1 MIKVRCLYDN
11 EYRNEKAYEVC
22 EFDYDN
28 LAFSILKNSKYKYEY
43 IALPITFDI
52 ETSTIY
58 DKAKSLKEDKECY
71 ESFMYAWQSCINSEV
86 IFGRTWDE
94 LTWFFNQLKEVMS
107 LGTERK
113 LVCYVHNLSYEFQFM
128 YKFFH
133 MTDIFATDKHKIL
146 RCTYDDFLE
155 FRCSYYLS
163 NMNLKKFIENSEGAH
178 HNKGVGDLDY
188 RKVYTPS
195 SVLTETEQ
203 GYRYNDVLGLYE
215 SVISLLK
222 DDDLFSIPMTST
234 GYVRRDCR
242 NAMRKNKKN
251 RKVFV
256 NSKLDIRQYNL
267 LKECFRGG
275 NTASNRYMTDMIINN
290 VSSYDISSSYPYV
303 MLSEKFPTG
312 NFMECSLTEP
322 KELEYYNNKYCTI
335 GRYIFINIR
344 IKENVP
350 IPYIPYSKCNAI
362 KNPLAYNGRILES
375 DMLEISLTNIDY
387 NIIQKQYEFD
397 ELFVKD
403 FYIARKDF
411 LPKELRD
418 VIKEYYY
425 FKTTLKG
432 NDKKFYEYM
441 KSKNKL
447 NGIYGM
453 TVTDILHDII
463 HFDSKKG
470 EFTIEKEENIEKYYK
485 SRNNFLSY
493 QWGVFVT
500 AYARQNLQKGLDA
513 IGMDVIYCDTDSVKY
528 VGNHDDVF
536 EHINKEII
544 EYCDKN
550 NIINYVDFKGKRFY
564 MGVFDKEK
572 GYDRFITL
580 GAKKYAFEQ
589 NKKIGITV
597 AGLSK
602 KDGAKELEKKGGLE
616 YFRDGEIFYNSGR
629 TVAQYNNDDIHYIT
643 VNGEKIKTASNI
655 AIYDTTYTL
664 GMTDEM
670 KSIIETL
677 KEK

>member
-1 MIKVRCLYDN
+1 MFKVNCLYDN
-11 EYRNEKAYEVC
+11 EYRYETAYDINEI
-22 EFDYDN
+22 DYRQ
-28 LAFSILKNSKYKYEY
+28 LTFSILKDKKDIEY
-43 IALPITFDI
+43 ISLPITFDI
-52 ETSTIY
+52 ETSTIKDEY
-58 DKAKSLKEDKECY
+58 KTLKEDRDIY
-71 ESFMYAWQSCINSEV
+71 EGFMYHWQVCLFGKV
-86 IFGRTWDE
+86 IFGRTWKDIKYLFDTLIE
-94 LTWFFNQLKEVMS
+94 CFN
-107 LGTERK
+107 LGADRK
-113 LVCYVHNLSYEFQFM
+113 LVCYVHNLSYEFHFM
-128 YKFFH
+128 YKFFNF
-133 MTDIFATDKHKIL
+133 TNVFATDKHKIL
-146 RCTYDDFLE
+146 RCEYNGIE

-163 NMNLKKFIENSEGAH
+163 NMNLKKFIENSHGTH
-178 HNKGVGDLDY
+178 HQKGSGDLDY
-188 RKVYTPS
+188 RKIYTPS
-195 SVLTETEQ
+195 TILTEKEL
-203 GYRYNDVLGLYE
+203 GYCYNDVVGLYE
-215 SVISLLK
+215 SILSLLK
-222 DDDLFSIPMTST
+222 DDDLTTIPMTST

-251 RKVFV
+251 RKLFV
-256 NSKLDIRQYNL
+256 NSQLDIKQYNL

-275 NTASNRYMTDMIINN
+275 NTASNRYMTNMIINN

-312 NFMECSLTEP
+312 KFMECSLTEP
-322 KELEYYNNKYCTI
+322 KDLEYYNNKYCTI
-335 GRYIFINIR
+335 GRYIFTNLR

-387 NIIQKQYEFD
+387 NIIQKQYDFD

-403 FYIARKDF
+403 LYIARKAF

-425 FKTTLKG
+425 FKTTLKD
-432 NDKKFYEYM
+432 NDKKLYEYM

-463 HFDSKKG
+463 YFDSKSG

-500 AYARQNLQKGLDA
+500 AYARKNLQKGLDA

-564 MGVFDKEK
+564 LGVFDKEK

-589 NKKIGITV
+589 NGDIGITV
-597 AGLSK
+597 AGLNK
-602 KDGAKELEKKGGLE
+602 KDGAKELKKKGGLE

-643 VNGEKIKTASNI
+643 VNGEDIETASNI

>member
-1 MIKVRCLYDN
+1 
-11 EYRNEKAYEVC
+11 
-22 EFDYDN
+22 
-28 LAFSILKNSKYKYEY
+28 
-43 IALPITFDI
+43 
-52 ETSTIY
+52 
-58 DKAKSLKEDKECY
+58 
-71 ESFMYAWQSCINSEV
+71 
-86 IFGRTWDE
+86 
-94 LTWFFNQLKEVMS
+94 
-107 LGTERK
+107 
-113 LVCYVHNLSYEFQFM
+113 
-128 YKFFH
+128 
-133 MTDIFATDKHKIL
+133 
-146 RCTYDDFLE
+146 
-155 FRCSYYLS
+155 
-163 NMNLKKFIENSEGAH
+163 
-178 HNKGVGDLDY
+178 
-188 RKVYTPS
+188 
-195 SVLTETEQ
+195 
-203 GYRYNDVLGLYE
+203 
-215 SVISLLK
+215 
-222 DDDLFSIPMTST
+222 
-234 GYVRRDCR
+234 
-242 NAMRKNKKN
+242 MRKNKKN
-251 RKVFV
+251 RKLFV
-256 NSKLDIRQYNL
+256 NSQLDIRQYNL

-303 MLSEKFPTG
+303 MLSEKFPMG
-312 NFMECSLTEP
+312 KFMECSLTEP

-335 GRYIFINIR
+335 GRYIFTNLR

-350 IPYIPYSKCNAI
+350 IPYVPYSKCNAI
-362 KNPLAYNGRILES
+362 KNPIAYNGRILES

-403 FYIARKDF
+403 LYIARKAF

-432 NDKKFYEYM
+432 NDEKFYEYM

-463 HFDSKKG
+463 HFDSKRG

-513 IGMDVIYCDTDSVKY
+513 IGMDVIYCDTDSIKY
-528 VGNHDDVF
+528 VNKHDDIF
-536 EHINKEII
+536 EHINNDII
-544 EYCDKN
+544 GYCNDN
-550 NIINYVDFKGKRFY
+550 DIENYVDFKGERFY

-589 NKKIGITV
+589 NGKIGITV

-602 KDGAKELEKKGGLE
+602 KDGAIELEKKGGLD
-616 YFRDGEIFYNSGR
+616 YFRDGEVFYNSGR

-677 KEK
+677 KERWYNL